1 MFHKKCFMKKCF
13 LSECPGLK
21 HGFWFATCLAN
32 LSAQTLLLQRGNMFQ
47 NWWQNSLRDF
57 FDVCI
62 CKCTRFPDGNLLF
75 LSLFSLSKNW
85 MHNVGWGCALVL
97 VKKSELSDIP
107 KLQNF
112 GYLLLQ
118 YFIQLRRL
126 QPKWVKRFAPL
137 HAHIFQTH
145 PIDLS
150 LHVALKQAKIYS
162 NKDKIPRKRTVKKYD
177 IFRQSAVTK
186 SCCGLYQERFT
197 PRDF

>member
-1 MFHKKCFMKKCF
+1 MPWCHRYILVVMRKQVLSFYEYVLLHKKMFHKKCFMKKCL

-85 MHNVGWGCALVL
+85 MYNVGWGCALVL

-107 KLQNF
+107 KLAVF
-112 GYLLLQ
+112 HT
-118 YFIQLRRL
+118 IET
-126 QPKWVKRFAPL
+126 AP
-137 HAHIFQTH
+137 AEM
-145 PIDLS
+145 
-150 LHVALKQAKIYS
+150 
-162 NKDKIPRKRTVKKYD
+162 
-177 IFRQSAVTK
+177 
-186 SCCGLYQERFT
+186 G
-197 PRDF
+197 

>member
-1 MFHKKCFMKKCF
+1 MPWCHRYILVVMHKQVLSFYEYVLLHKKMFHKKCFMKKCF

-112 GYLLLQ
+112 VTSSCSISYNWDDSSRNGLKGLHPSTLIFSKLIRLIYLYMWL
-118 YFIQLRRL
+118 
-126 QPKWVKRFAPL
+126 
-137 HAHIFQTH
+137 
-145 PIDLS
+145 
-150 LHVALKQAKIYS
+150 S
-162 NKDKIPRKRTVKKYD
+162 NKQKFTQTK
-177 IFRQSAVTK
+177 TK
-186 SCCGLYQERFT
+186 SQGNEL
-197 PRDF
+197 